1 MSQGPKLQLT
11 NPAPTS
17 AAASAMPTFLAIV
30 DRLESAVE
38 AETEA
43 LSHNLP
49 ADLADL
55 NRRKRQGLFEL
66 NRIMRAFAAT
76 GPDAEAQARLGGL
89 AAKLEHNRRVLDVQL
104 RAVREI
110 ADIIAR
116 SMKDAESDG
125 TYSMLAWR
133 S

>member
-1 MSQGPKLQLT
+1 M
-11 NPAPTS
+11 
-17 AAASAMPTFLAIV
+17 
-30 DRLESAVE
+30 
-38 AETEA
+38 
-43 LSHNLP
+43 P

-66 NRIMRAFAAT
+66 SRIMRAFAGS
-76 GPDAEAQARLGGL
+76 GPQAEARERLGGL
-89 AAKLEHNRRVLDVQL
+89 AAKLERNRHVLDIQL